1 MRGKKGGALRG
12 EGKGLRNNPG
22 AVEVLSLLDRCRS
35 HVVVTDYGCW
45 VEGQWH
51 CGSCRW
57 GERERNSEVIMRIR
71 H

>member
-1 MRGKKGGALRG
+1 MKGGALRG

-45 VEGQWH
+45 FEGLWKPCRCWIDVEAMW
-51 CGSCRW
+51 W
-57 GERERNSEVIMRIR
+57 
-71 H
+71 